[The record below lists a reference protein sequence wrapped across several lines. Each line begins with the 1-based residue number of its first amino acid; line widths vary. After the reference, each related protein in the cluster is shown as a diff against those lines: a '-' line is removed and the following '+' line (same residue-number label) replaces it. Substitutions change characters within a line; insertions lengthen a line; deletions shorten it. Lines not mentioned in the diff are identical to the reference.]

1 MDWWN
6 LVRRSFLI
14 NTTTKKQVVA
24 GARVLYPVHC
34 SGGGQHWPPIG
45 QWSAHT
51 GPPLAACGRGW
62 PGGMLGVHKSVCSI
76 PRGRVAGA
84 AAAWLLVLDTNL

>member
-24 GARVLYPVHC
+24 GAGVLGTAVVVASTGLPLASGPPTLGPHWLRVA
-34 SGGGQHWPPIG
+34 GGG
-45 QWSAHT
+45 
-51 GPPLAACGRGW
+51 
-62 PGGMLGVHKSVCSI
+62 PGECSVHKSVCSI